1 MSALS
6 SIHQNPELQVLAK
19 ANGVSINYV
28 SWEDSSRPN
37 SQNITDMTLVVDKL
51 EMPVIRKANTSDE
64 TVKLAIAGFSVV
76 VGNETGSPL
85 RTIPLSEYLSHLD
98 TYSNNPH
105 LTSFL
110 IQNEQVVTSS
120 QHCILPDN
128 SEFAVKLYNHQTRD
142 EDPAVLV
149 VMASDQGTSC
159 QVLHGRGEELYFN
172 QNGRAVKMSARR
184 DEAKRDEANTSA
196 SSSSLPP
203 ITPNTLFI
211 FQIPLKQ
218 KEVMLTRGGF
228 FGNFGNYPT
237 VVKTR
242 PQNGNQPSP
251 PPRGLS
257 QAVLGLGREQGVY
270 QGTKGLRLVRDTSQA
285 IRCTIQRYS
294 VTNEATLTPSD
305 IRSMADQIHQLL
317 DTGDSYVK
325 VV

>member
-1 MSALS
+1 M
-6 SIHQNPELQVLAK
+6 
-19 ANGVSINYV
+19 
-28 SWEDSSRPN
+28 
-37 SQNITDMTLVVDKL
+37 
-51 EMPVIRKANTSDE
+51 IRKANTSDE
-64 TVKLAIAGFSVV
+64 TVKLAMAGFNVV

-85 RTIPLSEYLSHLD
+85 RTIPLSEYLANLD
-98 TYSNNPH
+98 IYSGNLS

-110 IQNEQVVTSS
+110 IENEQVVTSS

-149 VMASDQGTSC
+149 VMASEQGTSC

-172 QNGRAVKMSARR
+172 QNGRAVKMTASASVNSR
-184 DEAKRDEANTSA
+184 RDEANTS
-196 SSSSLPP
+196 SSSSYSLP
-203 ITPNTLFI
+203 PNTLRI

-257 QAVLGLGREQGVY
+257 QAVLSLGKKQGVY
-270 QGTKGLRLVRDTSQA
+270 QGTKGLRLTRDTSQS

-294 VTNEATLTPSD
+294 ITDEATLTASD
-305 IRSMADQIHQLL
+305 ILSMADQIHQLL
-317 DTGDSYVK
+317 DTGDSFVK

>member
-1 MSALS
+1 MSSLS
-6 SIHQNPELQVLAK
+6 SIHQNPELQSLAK
-19 ANGVSINYV
+19 ANGISINYV

-37 SQNITDMTLVVDKL
+37 SQNITDMTLVVGNL
-51 EMPVIRKANTSDE
+51 EMPVICKANTSDE
-64 TVKLAIAGFSVV
+64 TVKLAINSFSVV

-85 RTIPLSEYLSHLD
+85 RTIPFSEYLANIGI
-98 TYSNNPH
+98 YSGNLN

-110 IQNEQVVTSS
+110 IEKEQVATSS

-149 VMASDQGTSC
+149 VMAGEQGTSC

-172 QNGRAVKMSARR
+172 QNGRAVKMSAKAER
-184 DEAKRDEANTSA
+184 EESNSSV
-196 SSSSLPP
+196 SSSSSSSIPS

-257 QAVLGLGREQGVY
+257 QASLGLGKEQGVY
-270 QGTKGLRLVRDTSQA
+270 QGTKGLRLTRDTSQA

-294 VTNEATLTPSD
+294 VTDEATLTASD

-317 DTGDSYVK
+317 DTGDSFVK